1 MLLWSGK
8 LSPFSAKVRIALA
21 EKDLS
26 YDTREI
32 PWSRRTLWG
41 PKPPEFLA
49 VSPLGKVPVLVDDGV
64 TVYDS
69 TLICEY
75 LEERYPKPPLFPTG
89 TADRA
94 RCRRLEDEA
103 DFAMTEHVT
112 PLVQELFTKS
122 DDATRDMARVTNA
135 TAALE
140 RRYDALEAELA
151 GREYLCDVF
160 TVADIATFMVLG
172 FASTLGTAP
181 GPRHPRLQ
189 QWVDRVRSRRCVSS
203 EFDALMAA
211 AASV

>member
-21 EKDLS
+21 EKGLA
-26 YDTREI
+26 YDMREV

-64 TVYDS
+64 SVYDS

-89 TADRA
+89 IVERA

-135 TAALE
+135 TTALE
-140 RRYDALEAELA
+140 RRYDALETELA

-160 TVADIATFMVLG
+160 SVADIATFMVLG

-181 GPRHPRLQ
+181 GARHPRLQ
-189 QWVDRVRSRRCVSS
+189 AWADRVRSRRSVSG
-203 EFDALMAA
+203 EFDAMMAA
-211 AASV
+211 AAAV